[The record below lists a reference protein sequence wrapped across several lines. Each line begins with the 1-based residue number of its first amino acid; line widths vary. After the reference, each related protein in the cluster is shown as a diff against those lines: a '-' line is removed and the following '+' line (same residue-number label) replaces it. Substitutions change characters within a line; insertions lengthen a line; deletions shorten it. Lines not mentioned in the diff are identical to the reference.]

1 MQLIGEPAA
10 AALLELGTAVTRLV
24 RAHAARARPAG
35 LTLAEIRA
43 LGTVEGAPGLILKE
57 LAALMGLTPA
67 TTSRLAERLVR
78 RGLLTRRAASK
89 DRRRVRFRLTPA
101 GGRALGAARQEIVQV
116 LAGRLSVVTAADAR
130 SLAHLTRL
138 IVPALR
144 PDAAR

>member
-43 LGTVEGAPGLILKE
+43 LG
-57 LAALMGLTPA
+57 
-67 TTSRLAERLVR
+67 
-78 RGLLTRRAASK
+78 
-89 DRRRVRFRLTPA
+89 
-101 GGRALGAARQEIVQV
+101 AARQEIVQL
-116 LAGRLSVVTAADAR
+116 LASRLSVVTAADAR